1 MSNWTN
7 TVPKAVLH
15 DHLDGGLR
23 VATLLELSQ
32 QQNYNNLPTNDE
44 ESLLKWIQP
53 KPDMSLALNLEAWE
67 HTIAVM
73 QDENS
78 LYRVTMEAL
87 EDLANDGV
95 VYSELRFAPLG
106 AAGKFLRKLVN
117 KSCQGDW
124 PLIGI

>member
-1 MSNWTN
+1 MQYNTEMSNWTN

-95 VYSELRFAPLG
+95 CLLYTSPSPRDVEESRMPSSA
-106 AAGKFLRKLVN
+106 
-117 KSCQGDW
+117 
-124 PLIGI
+124 